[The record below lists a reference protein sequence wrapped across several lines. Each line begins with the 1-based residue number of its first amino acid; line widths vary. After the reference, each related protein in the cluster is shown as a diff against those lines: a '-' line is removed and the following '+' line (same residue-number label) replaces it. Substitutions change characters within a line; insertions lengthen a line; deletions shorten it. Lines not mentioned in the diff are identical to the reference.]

1 MSKDS
6 PIWGVDISSFQ
17 QGIDLAQVAREGYE
31 FCVVKASEGPYGD
44 GTFFLNPFYGPQID
58 GAQRAGLLTGAYH
71 FLVET
76 AAEAQVDLFLNTV
89 AEVSG
94 KPVGDVS
101 GLLVMV
107 DYEAYPEPFQFLSP
121 TMATLEAFVTELRNR
136 IIGDHPI
143 LVYAGQGYWN
153 EPPPN
158 GSIQHLD
165 VTTWD
170 AFYPLHPQAG
180 LGSVFYEQVKDLGW
194 GERWGNQEPMFWQF
208 SSNGMVAGMQ
218 IDVNAFR
225 GTRQELFDL
234 ADAGPA
240 PEVRPEPEPVEV
252 PLAPPGFVELPVQP
266 GSFMNRHP
274 TRYEW
279 REDVEDQIRRI
290 YAAFPEFPI
299 GSINTYVDHPET
311 FGRDLD
317 SFDVWGPGMRNDPIG
332 FDLGGRVFD
341 FIFNDP
347 NPPLIDWIIWRRAIW
362 TRASGIFQGFGVDNF
377 SFHDD
382 HIHVT
387 FQ

>member
-1 MSKDS
+1 MSKDN

-17 QGIDLAQVAREGYE
+17 GGIDLEQVAREGYE

-44 GTFFLNPFYGPQID
+44 GTFFLNPLYGPQID
-58 GAQRAGLLTGAYH
+58 SAQRAGLLTGAYH

-76 AAEAQVDLFLNTV
+76 PAAAQVDLFLNTV

-101 GLLVMV
+101 GMLVMV

-136 IIGDHPI
+136 IGVHPI

-158 GSIQHLD
+158 GSIRHLD
-165 VTTWD
+165 VMTWD

-180 LGSVFYEQVKDLGW
+180 FGSALYEQVKHLGW

-225 GTRQELFDL
+225 STRQQLFDL

-240 PEVRPEPEPVEV
+240 PEVQPKPAPVEV
-252 PLAPPGFVELPVQP
+252 PLAPPSFVELAVQP

-290 YAAFPEFPI
+290 SAAFPELTI

-317 SFDVWGPGMRNDPIG
+317 SFDVWGPGMRNDPVG

-362 TRASGIFQGFGVDNF
+362 TSASGIFEAFGVDDF